1 MRRLNPEY
9 WWSRLPRPWK
19 AAVFGFL
26 IGLLWTALSGLFFD
40 ESLISL
46 FSALLWAA
54 AAGSTMRLRDR
65 LRERRPPR

>member
-1 MRRLNPEY
+1 VKFSPEY
-9 WWSRLPRPWK
+9 WWRGLARPWK

-26 IGLLWTALSGLFFD
+26 IGILWTALFGLLFAD
-40 ESLISL
+40 PLLSLVS
-46 FSALLWAA
+46 SLLWAA